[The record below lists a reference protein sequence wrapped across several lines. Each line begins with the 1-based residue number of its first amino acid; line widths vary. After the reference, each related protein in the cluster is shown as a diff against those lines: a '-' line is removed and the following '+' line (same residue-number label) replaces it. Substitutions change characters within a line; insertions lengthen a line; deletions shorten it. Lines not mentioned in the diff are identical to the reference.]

1 MIEDI
6 ESKLRSFLMTKR
18 ITKGKNQ
25 KQPANPASRSDGS
38 SNSPNRE
45 DKNPV
50 FMGKFFALFDN
61 VPTELV
67 VGSGIVVTLAT
78 CWLAS
83 QNDML
88 VFACTAVAS
97 VAIWMALYF
106 GLKQRG
112 I

>member
-1 MIEDI
+1 MKILKSE
-6 ESKLRSFLMTKR
+6 LRSFWVTKK
-18 ITKGKNQ
+18 ITKGKKQ
-25 KQPANPASRSDGS
+25 KQTANPAVQSGAS
-38 SNSPNRE
+38 SKSLDSA

-67 VGSGIVVTLAT
+67 VGAGIVVTLAT
-78 CWLAS
+78 CWVAS

-88 VFACTAVAS
+88 VFGCTAVAS

>member
-1 MIEDI
+1 
-6 ESKLRSFLMTKR
+6 MTKK
-18 ITKGKNQ
+18 ITKGKRQ
-25 KQPANPASRSDGS
+25 KKLYSSTQGENMPASLNHD
-38 SNSPNRE
+38 
-45 DKNPV
+45 DNPV
-50 FMGKFFALFDN
+50 FLARFFALFDN

-78 CWLAS
+78 CWVAS

-97 VAIWMALYF
+97 VAIWIVLYF

-112 I
+112 S